1 MSIHVYIQTTIH
13 RCKRFERISIR
24 SACELSIVVV
34 VPHQDGTF
42 LFNEPLKIM
51 GVWIALEDAT
61 IENGCLW
68 FIPGSHTGEF
78 SSIDENN

>member
-1 MSIHVYIQTTIH
+1 MYIFKQPLIGAKGKSDLVWLYIHTI
-13 RCKRFERISIR
+13 
-24 SACELSIVVV
+24 LSSLV

-42 LFNEPLKIM
+42 LFNDPLKIM

-68 FIPGSHTGEF
+68 FIPGSHQSKNG
-78 SSIDENN
+78 

>member
-1 MSIHVYIQTTIH
+1 VS
-13 RCKRFERISIR
+13 
-24 SACELSIVVV
+24 
-34 VPHQDGTF
+34 PHQDGTF

-68 FIPGSHTGEF
+68 FIPGSHTCKFQRIEDF
-78 SSIDENN
+78 IFE

>member
-1 MSIHVYIQTTIH
+1 MT
-13 RCKRFERISIR
+13 
-24 SACELSIVVV
+24 SIVRCPHRPLLTV

-61 IENGCLW
+61 VENGCLW
-68 FIPGSHTGEF
+68 FIPGSHTSNEHAEP
-78 SSIDENN
+78 DDQ